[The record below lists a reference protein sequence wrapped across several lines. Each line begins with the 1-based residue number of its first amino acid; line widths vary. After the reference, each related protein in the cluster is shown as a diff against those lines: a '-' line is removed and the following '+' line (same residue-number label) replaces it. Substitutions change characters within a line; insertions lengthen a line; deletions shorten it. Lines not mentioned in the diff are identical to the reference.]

1 MGKRG
6 QASGLT
12 EIDWSG
18 FEAVLF
24 DLDGVITPTAS
35 VHAAAWREA
44 FDHALRV
51 ISGPD
56 FLPFSEADY
65 RSYVDGRPR
74 YQGVAA
80 FLASRGVEL
89 PWGEDNDPA
98 GTDTVCAIG
107 NLKNDLVGVILD
119 RDGVTPYPGA
129 VALLDHL
136 AGMGVSTAIV
146 SSSANASRVLSAAG
160 LADRF
165 QVLVDGLVAS
175 ELGLRGKP
183 SPEPFLEAARRLG
196 VSPSQAVVVEDA
208 ISGVEAGV
216 AGNFARVIGVDRE
229 GDGEM
234 LRAAGADLVVSD
246 LGELVP

>member
-1 MGKRG
+1 MT
-6 QASGLT
+6 Q
-12 EIDWSG
+12 IDWSD

-24 DLDGVITPTAS
+24 DLDGVITPTAA
-35 VHAAAWREA
+35 VHAAAWQEA

-65 RSYVDGRPR
+65 RSHVDGRPR
-74 YQGVAA
+74 YEGVAA

-89 PWGEDNDPA
+89 PWGKDDDPA

-119 RDGVTPYPGA
+119 RDGVTPYPGS
-129 VALLDHL
+129 VALLDYL
-136 AGMGVSTAIV
+136 AGIGVKTAIV
-146 SSSANASRVLSAAG
+146 SSSANAARVLAAAG

-165 QVLVDGLVAS
+165 EVLVDGVVAS
-175 ELGLRGKP
+175 ELRLRGKP
-183 SPEPFLEAARRLG
+183 SPQPFLEAARRLG
-196 VSPSQAVVVEDA
+196 VAPSRAVVVEDA

-229 GDGEM
+229 GDGET
-234 LRAAGADLVVSD
+234 LRGAGADLVVAD